1 MRWEVLKI
9 VEARDGFSANTVEQS
24 EPKPAVRSFDAPR
37 TFVNS
42 SKKHSCVFGQATKRP
57 LGRALADCH
66 LGGDVAPRAPVCA

>member
-9 VEARDGFSANTVEQS
+9 VEARDGFSANIVEQS

-42 SKKHSCVFGQATKRP
+42 SF
-57 LGRALADCH
+57 
-66 LGGDVAPRAPVCA
+66 PRERTISLHHGLLLT